1 MSKFMQFDLNVKNV
15 FENDESNYDSFNKL
29 MLDYSHNMLDG
40 ISAREANDKIVEI
53 LVATRSQLKL
63 KFVEVFV
70 EIRP

>member
-40 ISAREANDKIVEI
+40 ISAREAND
-53 LVATRSQLKL
+53 R
-63 KFVEVFV
+63 
-70 EIRP
+70 